1 MATSTGRDYMITRF
15 YKVTLTDGHL
25 TKSVIIP
32 ARNIKTA
39 KSELQKGH
47 IKVIAVEFS
56 GWYLVDILIGLEGLH
71 FRAHINQDKII
82 ITDKNL
88 GFSYLHDRMSKIKK

>member
-1 MATSTGRDYMITRF
+1 MITRF

-56 GWYLVDILIGLEGLH
+56 GWYLVDILLSLI
-71 FRAHINQDKII
+71 HISEP
-82 ITDKNL
+82 TRP
-88 GFSYLHDRMSKIKK
+88 Y

>member
-1 MATSTGRDYMITRF
+1 MITRF

-32 ARNIKTA
+32 AKNIKTA
-39 KSELQKGH
+39 KSEIQKDP
-47 IKVIAVEFS
+47 IKVIAVEFA
-56 GWYLVDILIGLEGLH
+56 GWYLVDILIGLKGLH

-82 ITDKNL
+82 ITDKNH
-88 GFSYLHDRMSKIKK
+88 GYSYLHDRLSKTKK

>member
-1 MATSTGRDYMITRF
+1 MITRF

-32 ARNIKTA
+32 A
-39 KSELQKGH
+39 KSELQKGN